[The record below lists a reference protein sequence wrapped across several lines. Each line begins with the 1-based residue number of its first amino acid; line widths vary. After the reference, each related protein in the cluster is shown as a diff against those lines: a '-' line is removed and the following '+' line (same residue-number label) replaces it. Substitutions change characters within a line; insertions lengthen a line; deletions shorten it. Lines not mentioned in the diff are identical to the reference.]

1 MKLKS
6 IITLSG
12 RISSGK
18 SYAANLI
25 KNEFDFPVASF
36 GGYLKYYCEQNNLP
50 IDRKTLQDIGEG
62 FVKEK
67 PHQFLIDVVSHF
79 IGRADK
85 IIIEGVR
92 HKSILD
98 AVNEVTE
105 NRLAVFVYAD
115 LQTRYDRY
123 FKRNKD
129 SDLLK
134 TFEQFEIADS
144 HTVELEIESL
154 KPLCN
159 IVVDST
165 RDYQIELKKRIEDLL
180 LPG

>member
-6 IITLSG
+6 VITISG

-25 KNEFDFPVASF
+25 KNEYNFPVASF

-50 IDRKTLQDIGEG
+50 TDRKTLQDIGEG

-79 IGRADK
+79 IGSADK

-92 HKSILD
+92 HLSILD
-98 AVNEVTE
+98 AVNEITE

-123 FKRNKD
+123 VKRNKD

-134 TFEQFEIADS
+134 TFEQFVIADN

-154 KPLCN
+154 KFQCDLTIN
-159 IVVDST
+159 ST
-165 RDYQIELKKRIEDLL
+165 RDYSLELFSYLKDNLKI
-180 LPG
+180 